1 MAVLDDLDRAQRVA
15 VESDAAPLC
24 IVAGAGS
31 GKTRALTGRIAHRVL
46 TGQADADH
54 VLALTFTRKAAG
66 ELRGRLARLGVR
78 GVTAGTFHA
87 VAWAQLRQRALD
99 QGRRPPVV
107 LRDKARLLAR
117 LLDGDAE
124 RAAAAAVELERAK
137 VRGIAPADA
146 GLAAA
151 YEAEKRRRGVVDF
164 DDLLEHCASA
174 IEADSAFAEA
184 QRWRFRHLYVDEFQ
198 DVNTLQFRLLRAW
211 LGDRLDLTV
220 VGDPNQ
226 AVYGWNGADVAYL
239 ERFADHFPTAE
250 TVRLDA
256 NYRSSADIVRVA
268 SSVLDPSDGPDG
280 PDGPDGSDGSDGSVA
295 VGGAAR
301 ARPPRHAGRPGGS
314 VPTVRRFDTDADEAR
329 GIARGLRLAHAP
341 GTPWSDLAVLARTH
355 AQLRV
360 IEKALRAAGIPHRSA
375 ASDFLWAPAVR
386 AEVRRMRDAPPAL
399 SFDSLLTDLDEL
411 ASVGDDDDLVA
422 LAGLAREYRAFDP
435 TPSGAGFASWL
446 ATVVRRDDPGTAG
459 DAVAVT
465 TFHGAKGLE
474 WRTVFVAGLEDGFV
488 PVADGDEAEER
499 RLLYVA
505 LSRAEQDLH
514 CSWAERRRTR
524 RSPSPW
530 LPLIEAAVADIRA
543 EAGAPAAPPAEWRH
557 RLPCLTE
564 RRPLD
569 GDAVL
574 DALRR
579 WRANQAR
586 AARVAADVIVPDSVL
601 AAVAAAK
608 PATADELTAVP
619 GLGRIRATAIGESLL
634 AVVTRARS

>member
-1 MAVLDDLDRAQRVA
+1 MAVLDDLDPAQRVA
-15 VESDAAPLC
+15 VESPAAPLC

-31 GKTRALTGRIAHRVL
+31 GKTRVLTGRIAHRVL

-66 ELRGRLARLGVR
+66 ELRARLGRLGVR

-99 QGRRPPVV
+99 QGQRPPVV
-107 LRDKARLLAR
+107 LRDKTRLLAR
-117 LLDGDAE
+117 VLDGDTE
-124 RAAAAAVELERAK
+124 RAADAAVELERAK

-146 GLAAA
+146 DLAAA

-164 DDLLEHCASA
+164 DDLLEHCAHA
-174 IEADSAFAEA
+174 IEADPAFAEA

-198 DVNTLQFRLLRAW
+198 DVNALQFRLLRAW
-211 LGDRLDLTV
+211 LDDRLDLTV

-226 AVYGWNGADVAYL
+226 AVYGWNGADVGYL
-239 ERFADHFPTAE
+239 QRFAGHFPTAE

-268 SSVLDPSDGPDG
+268 SSVL
-280 PDGPDGSDGSDGSVA
+280 
-295 VGGAAR
+295 GGAGP

-375 ASDFLWAPAVR
+375 ASDFLWAAAVR
-386 AEVRRMRDAPPAL
+386 AEVRRMRDAPSAV
-399 SFDSLLTDLDEL
+399 SFDSLLTDLDEV
-411 ASVGDDDDLVA
+411 ASAGDDDLVA
-422 LAGLAREYRAFDP
+422 LAGLAREYRAFDR

-474 WRTVFVAGLEDGFV
+474 WRTVFVTGLEDGLV
-488 PVADGDEAEER
+488 PVHDGDDAEDAEER

-505 LSRAEQDLH
+505 LSRAEQELH
-514 CSWAERRRTR
+514 CSWAEHRRTR

-530 LPLIEAAVADIRA
+530 LSLVEAAVADIQA
-543 EAGAPAAPPAEWRH
+543 EAAAPAAPPAEWRR
-557 RLPCLTE
+557 RLPCLAE

-569 GDAVL
+569 GDPVFADL
-574 DALRR
+574 CR
-579 WRANQAR
+579 WRAQRAK
-586 AARVAADVIVPDSVL
+586 AARVPADVIVPDSVL

-608 PATADELTAVP
+608 PATADELTAVA
-619 GLGRIRATAIGESLL
+619 GLSRVRAAAIGESLL
-634 AVVTRARS
+634 AVVTQARS

>member
-1 MAVLDDLDRAQRVA
+1 MAVLDDLDPAQRVA
-15 VESDAAPLC
+15 VESNAAPLC

-31 GKTRALTGRIAHRVL
+31 GKTRALTGRIAHRVF
-46 TGQADADH
+46 TGEADADH

-66 ELRGRLARLGVR
+66 ELRARLARLGVR

-99 QGRRPPVV
+99 QGQRPPVV

-117 LLDGDAE
+117 LLDGDTE

-164 DDLLEHCASA
+164 DDLLEHCAAA
-174 IEADSAFAEA
+174 IEGDPAFAEA

-198 DVNTLQFRLLRAW
+198 DVNALQFRLLRAW

-250 TVRLDA
+250 TVRLDS

-268 SSVLDPSDGPDG
+268 SSVLSGVSGAGP
-280 PDGPDGSDGSDGSVA
+280 
-295 VGGAAR
+295 

-329 GIARGLRLAHAP
+329 AIARGLRLAHAP

-411 ASVGDDDDLVA
+411 AQPGDDDLVA

-435 TPSGAGFASWL
+435 TPSGTGFASWL

-474 WRTVFVAGLEDGFV
+474 WRAVFVAGLEDGFV

-505 LSRAEQDLH
+505 LSRAEQELH

-530 LPLIEAAVADIRA
+530 LPLVEAAVADVQA
-543 EAGAPAAPPAEWRH
+543 AAAAPVAPPAGWRR
-557 RLPCLTE
+557 RLLCPTV

-569 GDAVL
+569 GDPVFADL
-574 DALRR
+574 CQ
-579 WRANQAR
+579 WRANRAK
-586 AARVAADVIVPDSVL
+586 AARVPVEVIVPDSVL

-608 PATADELTAVP
+608 PGTRDELTAVP
-619 GLGRIRATAIGESLL
+619 GLSRMRAAAIGESLL

>member
-1 MAVLDDLDRAQRVA
+1 MVLLDDLDPAQRVA
-15 VESDAAPLC
+15 VESPAAPLC

-31 GKTRALTGRIAHRVL
+31 GKTRVLTGRIAHRVI
-46 TGQADADH
+46 TGQADAEH

-66 ELRGRLARLGVR
+66 ELRARLAHLGVR
-78 GVTAGTFHA
+78 GGTAGTFHA

-99 QGRRPPVV
+99 QGQRPPVV

-117 LLDGDAE
+117 LLGGDTDQ
-124 RAAAAAVELERAK
+124 AAAAAVDLERAK
-137 VRGIAPADA
+137 VRGAVPADPA
-146 GLAAA
+146 LAAA
-151 YEAEKRRRGVVDF
+151 YEQEKRRRGVVDF
-164 DDLLEHCASA
+164 DDLLDHCATA
-174 IEADSAFAEA
+174 IEGDRAFAEA

-198 DVNTLQFRLLRAW
+198 DVNALQFRLLRAW
-211 LGDRLDLTV
+211 LGDRPDLTV

-239 ERFADHFPTAE
+239 ERFTDHFPTAE

-256 NYRSSADIVRVA
+256 NYRSSAAIVRVA
-268 SSVLDPSDGPDG
+268 SSVL
-280 PDGPDGSDGSDGSVA
+280 
-295 VGGAAR
+295 GGAAL

-314 VPTVRRFDTDADEAR
+314 VPTVRRFDTEADEAR

-360 IEKALRAAGIPHRSA
+360 VEKALRAVGIPHRSA
-375 ASDFLWAPAVR
+375 GSDFLWAPEVR
-386 AEVRRMRDAPPAL
+386 SEVRRMKEAPSAL
-399 SFDSLLTDLDEL
+399 AFDSLLADLDEL
-411 ASVGDDDDLVA
+411 AHGDDVDNLVA
-422 LAGLAREYRAFDP
+422 LAGLAREYRSFDP
-435 TPSGAGFASWL
+435 APSGAGFASWL
-446 ATVVRRDDPGTAG
+446 AAVVRRDDPGTAG

-474 WRTVFVAGLEDGFV
+474 WRTVFVAGLEDGLV

-505 LSRAEQDLH
+505 LSRAEQELH
-514 CSWAERRRTR
+514 CSWAEHRRAR

-530 LPLIEAAVADIRA
+530 LASVEAAVAELRA
-543 EAGAPAAPPAEWRH
+543 EAEAPAAPPAGWRR
-557 RLPCLTE
+557 RLACGAE
-564 RRPLD
+564 RRPVAGD
-569 GDAVL
+569 GAL

-586 AARVAADVIVPDSVL
+586 AARVPAAVIVPDDVL
-601 AAVAAAK
+601 AAVAAAR
-608 PATADELTAVP
+608 PATPDELSAIP
-619 GLGRIRATAIGESLL
+619 GLSRVRANAIGESLL
-634 AVVTRARS
+634 AVVTQAES